1 MLQFFACTK
10 INISNIVIIKPF
22 IRVNSLNVTND
33 HDFYVI
39 TVWFDDC
46 FIHVPNIP
54 GLLGLSH
61 GLIHILENT
70 R

>member
-1 MLQFFACTK
+1 MTANKHNLQESDLRKST
-10 INISNIVIIKPF
+10 PF

-46 FIHVPNIP
+46 FIHVPNIS